1 MRNTDA
7 DESAHKRRRTRV
19 FHEGWRW
26 FYHTRN
32 GPRGPFES
40 RQIAMDDLT
49 HYVETVNFVAQ
60 HPNSCPE
67 QLDLSDVTHIDLK
80 LPRY

>member
-1 MRNTDA
+1 
-7 DESAHKRRRTRV
+7 
-19 FHEGWRW
+19 
-26 FYHTRN
+26 
-32 GPRGPFES
+32 
-40 RQIAMDDLT
+40 MDDLT
-49 HYVETVNFVAQ
+49 HYVETVNFVAL